1 MQKKI
6 FFFKTILFL
15 NLIFLN
21 SLHAQVDTMRHPI
34 RSMLFPTALIGYGST
49 TIGVHGYPS
58 SQSVKDWRTKN
69 YPTFHS
75 KVDDVL
81 WATPV
86 ALAYGLTLVGVKG
99 KHSFKEMTKLTLL
112 SALAFN
118 AVIQPMKYGI
128 GILRP
133 DASTHN
139 SFPSGHTSSA
149 FTAAEILHQEY
160 GQKSV
165 WYSIVGYTAAT
176 ATGAMRILNNRH
188 WSSDVIVGAGIGML
202 STKLV
207 YWGYEKYQKKRTRK

>member
-6 FFFKTILFL
+6 FFLILA
-15 NLIFLN
+15 IVVVN
-21 SLHAQVDTMRHPI
+21 SLHAQVDTMRHPF
-34 RSMLFPTALIGYGST
+34 RSMLFPAALIGYGST

-86 ALAYGLTLVGVKG
+86 ALAYGLNIVGVKG
-99 KHSFKEMTKLTLL
+99 KHSLKEMTKLTVL

-133 DASTHN
+133 DGSTYN
-139 SFPSGHTSSA
+139 SFPSGHTASA

-165 WYSIVGYTAAT
+165 WFSVLGYTAAT

-188 WSSDVIVGAGIGML
+188 WSSDVLVGAGIGML

-207 YWGYEKYQKKRTRK
+207 YWGYEKYQKKHSRK